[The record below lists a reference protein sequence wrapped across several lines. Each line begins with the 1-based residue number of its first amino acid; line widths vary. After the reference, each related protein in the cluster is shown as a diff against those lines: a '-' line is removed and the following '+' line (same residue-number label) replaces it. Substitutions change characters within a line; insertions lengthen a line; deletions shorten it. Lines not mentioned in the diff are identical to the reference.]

1 MISKPLVSVI
11 IPLFNAEAYIA
22 EAINSVIKQ
31 TYPFKELIIVD
42 DGSTDGSLQIA
53 KTYANHWITVVTNEN
68 KGAAAARNYGLK
80 LAKGDFIQFLD
91 ADDFLSVNKIE
102 AQVHLLANN
111 VDTLCTCACIHFF
124 DGTDPYEKP
133 VKHEWF
139 KDGATDTSDF
149 LIKLYGGSLIGPQYG
164 GMIAL
169 HSWLIPAKL
178 ITKAGNWNEELSLD
192 DDGELMCRI
201 ILAAKEIV
209 YCKDAVVYYR
219 KHKNLAN
226 ISSLQSQSAY
236 QSLLTSAKLKKQYL
250 LNHTNDPNAKI
261 ALSRIFME
269 IAVSFY
275 PTYPSLTNEAE
286 KIGKQLDP
294 TQKPRPFKSFP
305 TKQLSEVLGWR
316 LMKRL
321 SRLKQNLKNKT
332 KV

>member
-1 MISKPLVSVI
+1 MHQPLVSII

-42 DGSTDGSLQIA
+42 DGSTDASLQIA
-53 KTYANHWITVVTNEN
+53 KTYANDWITVVAHEN

-91 ADDFLSVNKIE
+91 ADDLLSPNKIE
-102 AQVHLLANN
+102 TQIKLLANHTYYLAN
-111 VDTLCTCACIHFF
+111 CACVHFF
-124 DGTDPYEKP
+124 DGKNPYQIP
-133 VKHEWF
+133 IKHEWF
-139 KDGATDTSDF
+139 KEGTTNTTDF
-149 LIKLYGGSLIGPQYG
+149 LIKLYGGSLIGPPYG
-164 GMIAL
+164 GMVAL
-169 HSWLIPAKL
+169 HAWLIPKDL
-178 ITKAGNWNEELSLD
+178 IHKAGNWNENLSLD

-201 ILAAKEIV
+201 ILAAKGIL
-209 YCKDAVVYYR
+209 YANDAVVYYR
-219 KHKNLAN
+219 KHQNLSN
-226 ISSLQSQSAY
+226 ISSLQSLAAY

-275 PTYPSLTNEAE
+275 PNYPSLTNEAE
-286 KIGKQLDP
+286 NIGKQLDP
-294 TQKPRPFKSFP
+294 KQKPKPFKSFP
-305 TKQLSEVLGWR
+305 SKQISELIGWR